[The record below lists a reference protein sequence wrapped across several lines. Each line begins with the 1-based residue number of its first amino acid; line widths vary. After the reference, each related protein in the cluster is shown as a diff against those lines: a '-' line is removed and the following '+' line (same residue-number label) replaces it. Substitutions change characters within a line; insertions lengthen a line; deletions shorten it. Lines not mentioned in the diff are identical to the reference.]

1 MKRRTISS
9 RLREAEQHCVDRG
22 ARWTPLRRR
31 VLELII
37 EAGRPIGAYDLLNQ
51 LASAQTPRMP
61 PSIYRT
67 LDFLIQHG
75 LVHKL
80 ISLNAFVA
88 CVGFG
93 QPVHDGQFA
102 ICTKCGKAE
111 ELHDSALDANLKRDG
126 RDLGFKINQ
135 QIVELRG
142 LCVVCREAH

>member
-1 MKRRTISS
+1 MKRRTISN
-9 RLREAEQHCVDRG
+9 RLREAEQHCVERSV
-22 ARWTPLRRR
+22 RWTPLRRR

-51 LASAQTPRMP
+51 FASAQTPRMP

-80 ISLNAFVA
+80 ISLNAFIA
-88 CVGFG
+88 CVDFG

-102 ICTKCGKAE
+102 ICTGCGKTV
-111 ELHDSALDANLKRDG
+111 ELRDSALDANLKRDV

-142 LCVVCREAH
+142 LCGACR